1 MAARSLSVEQEATAV
16 AGQNLANVNNPAYA
30 RQKLNVQT
38 STPLPTPVG
47 NEGTGVQAVSITE
60 VRDSILDNQIQAEGS
75 VSGSLTAQQNALQ
88 NAESSLGEQ
97 LSSTTSSGA
106 TAPAST
112 TGLTSDLSN
121 LFNAFQSLSTQ
132 PANLAQRQATVQSAQ
147 QVAGQLNSVSTGL
160 ATLRT
165 NLNTSIGND
174 VTSSNQDL
182 TDIASLNQQIIY
194 AQGSGGTANDLVD
207 LRQQKIEDLSG
218 KVNLTTAAQPDG
230 ALNVSIGGVTMVSG
244 GAVQDSLQTF
254 DAGGGQV
261 LVRAQTAGTPLT
273 LTGGSIQG
281 SIDVRDGALATLQGS
296 LNTLASQLI
305 TNVNGIY
312 SGGYDLKG
320 NTGQNLF
327 TGTDAASI
335 GVNSSVVNDPSTFQ
349 ASGTAGATGDNAVV
363 LALAQLANKP
373 VAGLNNQTITQNY
386 AQTVGALGQALSSVN
401 DQVNNN
407 SSITKMLTNQR
418 SSNSGVS
425 VDEEMTNIIQFQKAY
440 TASAELI
447 TTLNQMLE
455 TVVTMKTV

>member
-1 MAARSLSVEQEATAV
+1 MAARSLDVEQEATAV
-16 AGQNLANVNNPAYA
+16 SGQNLANVNNAAYA
-30 RQKLNVQT
+30 RQQLNVQT
-38 STPLPTPVG
+38 ATPLATSIG
-47 NEGTGVQAVSITE
+47 DEGTGVQAVSITE

-75 VSGSLTAQQNALQ
+75 VTGSLTAQQTALQ
-88 NAESSLGEQ
+88 NAESTLGEQ
-97 LSSTTSSGA
+97 LSSTTSSGS

-112 TGLTSDLSN
+112 TGLTADLSN

-147 QVAGQLNSVSTGL
+147 QVAGQFNSVSSGL
-160 ATLRT
+160 AALRT

-182 TDIASLNQQIIY
+182 AQIASLNQQIIY
-194 AQGSGGTANDLVD
+194 AQNTGGTANDLVD
-207 LRQQKIEDLSG
+207 LRQQTIEDLSG

-244 GAVQDSLQTF
+244 GAVQDNLQTF
-254 DAGGGQV
+254 DAGGGQI
-261 LVRAQTAGTPLT
+261 LVQAKNAGTTLA

-281 SIDVRDGALATLQGS
+281 DIDARDGALATLQGS

-312 SGGYDLKG
+312 SGGYDLNG

-327 TGTDAASI
+327 TGTDAGSI
-335 GVNSSVVNDPSTFQ
+335 GVNSAVVNDPSTFQ
-349 ASGTAGATGDNAVV
+349 ASGTAGATGDNTVA
-363 LALAQLANKP
+363 LALAQLANQP
-373 VAGLNNQTITQNY
+373 VAALNNQTISQSY
-386 AQTVGALGQALSSVN
+386 AQTVGNLGEAISSVN
-401 DQVNNN
+401 DQVTNN
-407 SSITKMLTNQR
+407 SAISLMLTNQR
-418 SSNSGVS
+418 ASNSGVS
-425 VDEEMTNIIQFQKAY
+425 VDDEMTNVIQFQKAY

-455 TVVTMKTV
+455 TVVSMKTV